1 MIDVLEKKRETSNQ
15 ASDHNEEVHKMRRL
29 EDNKVEL

>member
-15 ASDHNEEVHKMRRL
+15 GSDHSQEVLKMRRL